1 MEHLRKSSEFVGTPS
16 GIFGNVGNHFGNFSI
31 GNLGNMD
38 LKVTRIL
45 LTKSWQVYDDDDD
58 DKDDN
63 DDDDDDDDDDNVDDA
78 LSISTGTR

>member
-1 MEHLRKSSEFVGTPS
+1 
-16 GIFGNVGNHFGNFSI
+16 
-31 GNLGNMD
+31 MD

-58 DKDDN
+58 DEDDN
-63 DDDDDDDDDDNVDDA
+63 DDDDDDDDDDVVDDA